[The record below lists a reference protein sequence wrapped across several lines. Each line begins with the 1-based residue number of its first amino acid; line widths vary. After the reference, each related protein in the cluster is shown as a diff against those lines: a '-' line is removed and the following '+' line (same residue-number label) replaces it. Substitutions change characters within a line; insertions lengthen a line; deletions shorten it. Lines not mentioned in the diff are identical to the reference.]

1 MARSPRLGKFHLSWW
16 IKQLWRHVCGDIGQ
30 SINSQTCSTG
40 TPLDW
45 ETARFLRLWRRI
57 NSNSASHAKE
67 TVPTKPTRQTR
78 LFFKTSRQSKTA
90 MPLDSIQHSKTY
102 FLGKM
107 KKFRESRF
115 QIKQSP
121 SVMYFAFFRTYYL
134 RKTQKFSFD
143 RRFVLQK
150 ASQDTFAFL
159 STNYQRNFR
168 KFSDNRF
175 FFPLGKISTESTN

>member
-1 MARSPRLGKFHLSWW
+1 
-16 IKQLWRHVCGDIGQ
+16 
-30 SINSQTCSTG
+30 
-40 TPLDW
+40 
-45 ETARFLRLWRRI
+45 
-57 NSNSASHAKE
+57 
-67 TVPTKPTRQTR
+67 
-78 LFFKTSRQSKTA
+78 

-175 FFPLGKISTESTN
+175 FFPLGKISTESTNYKGGLMNYETPPDLGRPHRHTRYSLRQKSG

>member
-1 MARSPRLGKFHLSWW
+1 
-16 IKQLWRHVCGDIGQ
+16 
-30 SINSQTCSTG
+30 
-40 TPLDW
+40 
-45 ETARFLRLWRRI
+45 
-57 NSNSASHAKE
+57 
-67 TVPTKPTRQTR
+67 
-78 LFFKTSRQSKTA
+78 
-90 MPLDSIQHSKTY
+90 MPLDSIQRSKTY
-102 FLGKM
+102 FLGKI

-115 QIKQSP
+115 QIKQSA
-121 SVMYFAFFRTYYL
+121 SVMYFAFFRTNYL

-175 FFPLGKISTESTN
+175 FSSWEILTESTNYKGGLMNYETPPDLGRPHRHTRYSLRQKSG